1 MQSCVPSYSLLRA
14 VYGDVIGSRYGSG
27 YRYGQIIIDKYTLGM
42 CIVEYAI
49 NEYEYEY
56 NKVYTDN
63 FFCRYG
69 YVVSIP
75 VIRG

>member
-1 MQSCVPSYSLLRA
+1 
-14 VYGDVIGSRYGSG
+14 
-27 YRYGQIIIDKYTLGM
+27 M